1 MELDCRQVFQPT
13 AGCNKSHK
21 RLDAVP
27 ICKIKDKLILFIHVP
42 RTGGTTIE
50 HHLGEV
56 GTVFFKSTADT
67 SLMRVTAQHLHRSD
81 LNAIFPPQTFDYAF
95 MFVRNPFDRLR
106 SVYTYQKSMRPMERI
121 IPFAPWLRLAL
132 MRRKWKPYYR
142 DNHLRPQVEF
152 EAFNAEVFRLED
164 GIDKAFDRLHE
175 LFGIRKPAAVDVLN
189 SRSEPLPALSAS
201 DMRLIRETYR
211 ADFERY
217 GYDAAGT
224 AAPTKPPDG
233 AVPPVIPAGNR

>member
-1 MELDCRQVFQPT
+1 M
-13 AGCNKSHK
+13 
-21 RLDAVP
+21 P

-50 HHLGEV
+50 HYLGEV

-81 LNAIFPPQTFDYAF
+81 LNAIFPPHTFDYAF

-106 SVYTYQKSMRPMERI
+106 SVYAYQKSTRPMERI

-164 GIDKAFDRLHE
+164 GIGQAFDRLHE
-175 LFGIRKPAAVDVLN
+175 LFGIRKPPVIDVLN
-189 SRSEPLPALSAS
+189 SRPEPLPELTAS
-201 DMRLIRETYR
+201 DMRLIRDTYR
-211 ADFERY
+211 EDFERY
-217 GYDAAGT
+217 GYDASGT
-224 AAPTKPPDG
+224 ASPSDPLD
-233 AVPPVIPAGNR
+233 AVVQPPVITSGNR